1 MSIILNTIKKNST
14 LTTKEA
20 TLLDEKL
27 KIALGEVLDKS
38 LTHGFFIKKNNI
50 DEALEIAR
58 RTFIT
63 NI

>member
-20 TLLDEKL
+20 KLLDEKL
-27 KIALGEVLDKS
+27 KIALGEALDKS
-38 LTHGFFIKKNNI
+38 LTHGFFMKKDDIN
-50 DEALEIAR
+50 EALEIAR

-63 NI
+63 NL